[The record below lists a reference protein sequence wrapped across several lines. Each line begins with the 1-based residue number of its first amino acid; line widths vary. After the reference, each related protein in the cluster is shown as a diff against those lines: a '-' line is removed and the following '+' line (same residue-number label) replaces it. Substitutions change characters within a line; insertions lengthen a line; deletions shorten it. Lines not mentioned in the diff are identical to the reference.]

1 MDDPKTSL
9 RGIRMRTFA
18 LSVLTALTMTAVAVP
33 ARAGTCENG
42 SFDST
47 YELIQKAI
55 FEKRGCAEAICH
67 GEASSGG
74 LDLREGVSYD
84 NLVDVRAGSVANTYR
99 VVAGQKDKSL
109 LWLNLAAKSQ
119 PDLWT
124 APLRPMPL
132 DPVPALT
139 EDELEAVRLWIER
152 GAPRTGVIP
161 GTDTLLDACL
171 PPPLPLEAKPL
182 PPPAPGT
189 GVQIKMPKWVLE
201 ANAEHEVCL
210 ASYYDVSDQVPP
222 QFRGPS
228 GTTFRYKR
236 NQVRQDPLSH
246 HLIVNLYT
254 GASQPTDPVWGAFK
268 CRGGA
273 RDGQSC
279 SPTDVGFCG
288 ADSGC
293 GTDPVIGINCFGFG
307 PPDSGVGL
315 NSAGISGTQ
324 ETAYEYNYQQ
334 GVYGELPLKGMIMWN
349 HHAFNLTDEPG
360 KLEAWLNFDFAAPD
374 EQVWPARII
383 FNTDQIFTMQVPAFQ
398 SQEVCAFHLF
408 EPNAKLTELSSHM
421 HQRGKRFRIF
431 DGAWHCANN
440 GNVACTPMG
449 ADFGAPD
456 MCPGS
461 TCVSLDREHVGDC
474 NLNGQVSVDELV
486 RSVNSLLS
494 PDRRAAGKGDCAEID
509 NNLDGFVTVN
519 EVVRAVRASLEG
531 VPPSTERDAEESLI
545 YNSVIYNDPVI
556 LRFNPPM
563 PFPNTEISVERVLTY
578 CALYDNGHTNPS
590 EVKRR
595 STSPPNP
602 LNIPGLGGPC
612 QTPTGCTAGKVGS
625 ACSGATLAAR
635 HASCDSTAGAGDGE
649 CDACP
654 LIGGVTT
661 EDEMFV
667 LLGDYY
673 VPTP

>member
-1 MDDPKTSL
+1 
-9 RGIRMRTFA
+9 MRTLGFA
-18 LSVLTALTMTAVAVP
+18 LLTALTMLTAATSVD
-33 ARAGTCENG
+33 AGTCENG

-47 YELIQKAI
+47 YALIQKAI
-55 FEKRGCAEAICH
+55 FENRGCAESICH
-67 GEASSGG
+67 GDARSGG
-74 LDLREGVSYD
+74 LDLRAGVSYD
-84 NLVDVRAGSVANTYR
+84 NLVDVRAGSVANTFR

-109 LWLNLAAKSQ
+109 LWLNLAGKSQ
-119 PDLWT
+119 PDFWT

-161 GTDTLLDACL
+161 GTDELLDACL
-171 PPPLPLEAKPL
+171 PPPSPLEAKPL

-210 ASYYDVSDQVPP
+210 ASYYDVTDQVPAE
-222 QFRGPS
+222 FRGPS

-254 GASQPTDPVWGAFK
+254 GTAQPTDPVWGAFK

-279 SPTDVGFCG
+279 QPTNVGFCG

-293 GTDPVIGINCFGFG
+293 ATAPVIGINCFGFG
-307 PPDSGVGL
+307 PSDSGVGI

-324 ETAYEYNYQQ
+324 ETAYEYNYQE

-349 HHAFNLTDEPG
+349 HHAFNLTDEDG

-374 EQVWPARII
+374 EQVWPARLI
-383 FNTDQIFTMQVPAFQ
+383 FNTDQIFKMNVPAFTA
-398 SQEVCAFHLF
+398 QEVCSTHLF
-408 EPNAKLTELSSHM
+408 EPNAQLTEISSHM
-421 HQRGKRFRIF
+421 HQRGKRFQIF
-431 DGAWHCANN
+431 EGGWHCANDPEVN
-440 GNVACTPMG
+440 CSPLGAEPGTP
-449 ADFGAPD
+449 DP
-456 MCPGS
+456 CSGS
-461 TCVSLDREHVGDC
+461 TCESIVRAHVGDC
-474 NLNGQVSVDELV
+474 DRSGQVSVDELIKA
-486 RSVNSLLS
+486 VNWLLS
-494 PDRRAAGKGDCAEID
+494 PRISVSQGCPEADGDLNGA
-509 NNLDGFVTVN
+509 VTVN

-531 VPPSTERDAEESLI
+531 VPPNTQRDAEESLL
-545 YNSVIYNDPVI
+545 YQSMIYNDPII
-556 LRFNPPM
+556 LRFDPPM
-563 PFPNTEISVERVLTY
+563 AFPNTTLDDELVITY
-578 CALYDNGHTNPS
+578 CALYDNGFRDPAT
-590 EVKRR
+590 VKRR

-602 LNIPGLGGPC
+602 LNAPGLGGPC
-612 QTPTGCTAGKVGS
+612 QIPTNCTAGKVGS
-625 ACSGATLAAR
+625 VCRGATDAQR
-635 HASCDSTAGAGDGE
+635 NASCDSSTGAGDGE

-654 LIGGVTT
+654 LTGGVTT